1 MRLLILNMFIQALC
15 VSNCLFPACPPP
27 PVIDLAE
34 VLPGDNLVG
43 TTRRYECVKGMFA
56 TGPITVTCL
65 PNAQWSVPENSCTG
79 RSILWFYNRRT
90 QDFGDNT

>member
-1 MRLLILNMFIQALC
+1 M
-15 VSNCLFPACPPP
+15 
-27 PVIDLAE
+27 IDLAE

-79 RSILWFYNRRT
+79 RSIHWLLIILRKCAVFVH
-90 QDFGDNT
+90 NT